1 MDMHGEILLLYQGEK
16 STTEL
21 QLFWGSFELLKIDFS
36 TEEPRLALFIIS
48 AANVQR
54 FCLR

>member
-36 TEEPRLALFIIS
+36 TEEPQLALFIIS